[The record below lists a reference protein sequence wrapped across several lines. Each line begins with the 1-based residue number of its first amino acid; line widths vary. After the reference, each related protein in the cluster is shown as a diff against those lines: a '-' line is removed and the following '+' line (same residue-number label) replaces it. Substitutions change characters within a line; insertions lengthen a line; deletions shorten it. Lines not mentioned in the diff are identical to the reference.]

1 MELRVFVCEDA
12 EGIRFFLGDLFESIG
27 GLQAVGAASTEAGAK
42 SWLAINAADWDV
54 VVVDLVLDEGSGFH
68 VITAA
73 RQTHPQGRI
82 VVFSAF
88 ASPAVR
94 DHCMALGADA
104 VFSKGEATNFAAW
117 LAAQSAPRAPRRGPV
132 A

>member
-1 MELRVFVCEDA
+1 MDLRVFVCEDA

-27 GLQAVGAASTEAGAK
+27 GLQAVGSASTEAAAK

-73 RQTHPQGRI
+73 KQTHPQGRV
-82 VVFSAF
+82 VVFSGF
-88 ASPAVR
+88 ATPAVR
-94 DHCMALGADA
+94 SHCIGLGADA
-104 VFSKGEATNFAAW
+104 VFSKSEATNFAAW
-117 LAAQSAPRAPRRGPV
+117 LSAQSAPRGPRGAP
-132 A
+132 